1 LTASGESYRASP
13 GAFAIKEAERRAKEE
28 EAERAREEEAKK
40 KEREA
45 KEKKPANYA
54 VLHTLET
61 FRGQDGKIEL
71 RQSCGLATDCRR
83 STGSRQATHMRSA
96 RRASRDTRPS
106 TARTARKAGAASR
119 VVTAIPS

>member
-1 LTASGESYRASP
+1 MTASGESYRASP
-13 GAFAIKEAERRAKEE
+13 GAFAIKEAERRAKKE

-71 RQSCGLATDCRR
+71 RQSWPRDGL
-83 STGSRQATHMRSA
+83 QAQHWKQTSN
-96 RRASRDTRPS
+96 PYQ
-106 TARTARKAGAASR
+106 
-119 VVTAIPS
+119 